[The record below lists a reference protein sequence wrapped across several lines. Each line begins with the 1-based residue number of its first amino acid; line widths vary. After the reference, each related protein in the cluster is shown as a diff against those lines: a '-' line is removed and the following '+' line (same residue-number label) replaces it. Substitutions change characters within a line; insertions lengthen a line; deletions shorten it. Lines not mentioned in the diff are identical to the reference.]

1 MKKVTDKKKKILLI
15 FLIIF
20 VLLITAEFIH
30 SNTYIQTEKFIFSSA
45 DIPENFDGV
54 TIAHISDYHNH
65 GGKYDERLTDEIR
78 KNNPDYIFLTG
89 DMADQIC
96 TDIDKTCNFFEMVS
110 EIAPCYLVWGNH
122 DYKISDSEFD
132 KMHECAVNN
141 GITVLENDFT
151 YIEQGTDK
159 ILVVGTVSIDTEDM
173 MKEYPSDEECVLW
186 LHHYPEDFKDISMTS
201 ENAGSKADLIF
212 CGHAHGGLIRF
223 PFVNGIYA
231 PGQGF
236 FPEYTSGRYE
246 YNGSEMLVSR
256 GVGNSGYTRR
266 FADPFHLVVCTLER
280 RDD

>member
-1 MKKVTDKKKKILLI
+1 MKEFITLNKKILLV

-20 VLLITAEFIH
+20 VILIIAEFIR
-30 SNTYIQTEKFIFSSA
+30 SNTYIQTEKFIFSSE
-45 DIPENFDGV
+45 DIPESFNGT
-54 TIAHISDYHNH
+54 TIVHISDYHYH
-65 GGKYDERLTDEIR
+65 GGQYDERLIDEIS

-89 DMADQIC
+89 DITDSIC
-96 TDIDKTCNFFEMVS
+96 TDIDKSCAFLEMVS

-122 DYKISDSEFD
+122 DYNIDERELD
-132 KMHECAVNN
+132 KVRECAVNN
-141 GITVLENDFT
+141 RITVLENDFA
-151 YIEQGTDK
+151 YIEKENDK
-159 ILVVGTVSIDTEDM
+159 ILVVGTISVDTEEM
-173 MKEYPSDEECVLW
+173 MKNYPSDEKCVLW
-186 LHHYPEDFKDISMTS
+186 LHHYPEDFKYISMTS
-201 ENAGSKADLIF
+201 ESAGSKADLIF

-223 PFVNGIYA
+223 PFINGIYA

-280 RDD
+280 SEN